1 MRNFVKFDN
10 VIDSESLLK
19 EQNSGAMADVIHPNE
34 KGYGILA
41 QEIYN
46 RLALSPSL
54 NSKIKSVYEKGLSM
68 SQFTKLVVQENQERD
83 AAEKLAVQA
92 KKK

>member
-1 MRNFVKFDN
+1 
-10 VIDSESLLK
+10 
-19 EQNSGAMADVIHPNE
+19 MADVIHPNE

-68 SQFTKLVVQENQERD
+68 SQFTKLVVQEN
-83 AAEKLAVQA
+83 
-92 KKK
+92 